1 MRRKS
6 LGFTLIELLVVMAI
20 ISILAAM
27 LLPALTKAREQAR
40 SVTCRS
46 NLKQLGLSFGMYQA
60 DYNEFFP
67 TSGNAPSGWEMYTDT
82 TGWRQWTV
90 SGTGDPDVDPCYVNP
105 FQVMAHEEYLKI
117 GWADNRDRVKDSVV
131 ACPSDRIASR
141 YIGDSTNPSDCQHA
155 HVEGGMT
162 QSYSCNYIQV
172 YNAYRGFRDA
182 IRNMTKPGGTMLVM
196 DYKWWNVGSS
206 NQWMIKPY
214 RTNHERPW
222 FGNTACLRTPV
233 ERHGGRGVNIL
244 WCDFHVTFKD
254 AFEWDSTRAY
264 CRYKP
269 GTSGTAGSDNQPI
282 GHDAMFFYY
291 PNGFPI

>member
-1 MRRKS
+1 MRRTS

-20 ISILAAM
+20 IAILAAM

-46 NLKQLGLSFGMYQA
+46 NLKQLGLAFGMYQA
-60 DYNEFFP
+60 DYDEFFP
-67 TSGNAPSGWEMYTDT
+67 TAGNAPSGWDLDKTA
-82 TGWRQWTV
+82 WRQFTIA
-90 SGTGDPDVDPCYVNP
+90 GAMGPDDPCYVNP
-105 FQVMAHEEYLKI
+105 FQVMAHEDYLKI
-117 GWADNRDRVKDSVV
+117 GWADNRDRVKDSVC
-131 ACPSDRIASR
+131 ACPSDRVVSR
-141 YIGDSTNPSDCQHA
+141 HIGDSTEPLACQRA

-162 QSYSCNYIQV
+162 QSYAPNYFMV
-172 YNAYRGFRDA
+172 NNMYRGFRDSA
-182 IRNMTKPGGTMLVM
+182 RNMSKPGGTMLLM
-196 DYKWWNVGSS
+196 DWKWWNVGDS
-206 NQWMIKPY
+206 NQWSVRPY
-214 RTNHERPW
+214 RTSGNRPW
-222 FGNTACLRTPV
+222 LGNQACLRTPV

-269 GTSGTAGSDNQPI
+269 GTDGTHGSDNQPM